1 MYVEI
6 ITKNS
11 NEDYLE
17 FETKINQSIANWINE
32 GNTIKDIDFI
42 SHNDLLFAVIKWI

>member
-6 ITKNS
+6 ITKYY
-11 NEDYLE
+11 NEDFNA
-17 FETKINQSIANWINE
+17 FEAKINQSIANWINE
-32 GNTIKDIDFI
+32 GNTIKDVDFI